1 MNKMELV
8 QEIAKRSEVSKAEAE
23 KVLNSTLATIKE
35 TLANGDN
42 VKLVGFGT
50 FEVKAREAR
59 MGRNPRTGEAI
70 PIEAKLAPTFK
81 AGEDFKREVN
91 K

>member
-70 PIEAKLAPTFK
+70 SIEAKLAPTFK